1 MKSGLPAS
9 NQYAQNL
16 RLFRAAFPFANARRG
31 AALFFRDRLL
41 LAFLRQGLR
50 RAGMFITKGEVAMPE
65 LRTKEVEDLLEVFAG
80 LTDPNDVFA
89 LLEDLFTVREIKD
102 TSQRLDVARMLRKGS
117 SYAVIEKAT
126 GASATTIARV
136 SKALNYGAGGYALA
150 FDVLD
155 ALEADDSQ
163 ATGNGSAA
171 EAVRE

>member
-1 MKSGLPAS
+1 
-9 NQYAQNL
+9 
-16 RLFRAAFPFANARRG
+16 
-31 AALFFRDRLL
+31 
-41 LAFLRQGLR
+41 
-50 RAGMFITKGEVAMPE
+50 MPE

-80 LTDPNDVFA
+80 LTDPDDVFA

-136 SKALNYGAGGYALA
+136 SKALNYGAGGYGLA

-155 ALEADDSQ
+155 AKEAK
-163 ATGNGSAA
+163 AEGLA
-171 EAVRE
+171 EAPASEKEQESATSFSLFDAKPPACGFFAEEMA